1 MYMGII
7 IGILVVLAA
16 IVVCLVALFKY
27 KNRRIEPD
35 YFQVYQKQDT
45 TPVGKVGIFAT
56 ALILPPTHNHW
67 FFHNIVRKI
76 FKVVIPW
83 PFNVLATKD
92 RGVALLDPHNVHA
105 RKPFVPTHLEDAFG
119 NDRDYDGEPY
129 T

>member
-1 MYMGII
+1 MGIVI
-7 IGILVVLAA
+7 AILVLLAV
-16 IVVCLVALFKY
+16 IVVSFFALFKY

-35 YFQVYQKQDT
+35 YFEVYQKQDT

-56 ALILPPTHNHW
+56 ALIMPINHNHW

-92 RGVALLDPHNVHA
+92 RGVTLLDPHNVHA
-105 RKPFVPTHLEDAFG
+105 M
-119 NDRDYDGEPY
+119 
-129 T
+129 